1 MMLAPTGLATE
12 PTVFV
17 IDDDNSLREAL
28 GRLIR
33 SAGLQVKLFASA
45 ADFLVQDVPDAP
57 CCLVLD
63 VKLPGLSGLDFQD
76 ELAGANIQIPIVFM
90 TGHGDIPMSVRA
102 MKAGAIEFLTKPV
115 RDQDLLDAIQVGLER
130 DRKRHEG
137 EKSVSALRAKFDTLT
152 PREQEVMACVTAGLL
167 NKQVAARLGIAEHT
181 VKIHRGNV
189 TRKMG
194 VRSVAD
200 LVRMADI
207 LGIRREAS

>member
-1 MMLAPTGLATE
+1 MLAPTGVATE

-33 SAGLQVKLFASA
+33 SAGLQVKLFGSA

-63 VKLPGLSGLDFQD
+63 VKLPGLSGLDFQA
-76 ELAGANIQIPIVFM
+76 ELAAANIQIPIVFM

-115 RDQDLLDAIQVGLER
+115 RDHDLLDAIRVGLER

>member
-1 MMLAPTGLATE
+1 MLAPTGPATE

-33 SAGLQVKLFASA
+33 STGLQVELFAST
-45 ADFLVQDVPDAP
+45 ADFLVHDVPDAP

-63 VKLPGLSGLDFQD
+63 VRLPGLSGLDFQA
-76 ELAGANIQIPIVFM
+76 ELAAANIQIPIVFI

-115 RDQDLLDAIQVGLER
+115 RDHDLLDAIQVGLER

-137 EKSVSALRAKFDTLT
+137 EKSVSVLRAKFDTLT
-152 PREQEVMACVTAGLL
+152 PREQEVMACVTAGFL

>member
-1 MMLAPTGLATE
+1 MLAPTGLATE

-33 SAGLQVKLFASA
+33 SAGLQVKLFAST
-45 ADFLVQDVPDAP
+45 ADFLVHDVPDAP

-152 PREQEVMACVTAGLL
+152 PREQEVMASVTAGLL

>member
-1 MMLAPTGLATE
+1 MLAPTRVATE

-17 IDDDNSLREAL
+17 IDDDDSLREAL

-45 ADFLVQDVPDAP
+45 ADFLVRDVPDAP

-102 MKAGAIEFLTKPV
+102 MKAGAIEFLTKPL

>member
-1 MMLAPTGLATE
+1 MLAPTGPVTE

-45 ADFLVQDVPDAP
+45 ADFVVHDVPDVP

-63 VKLPGLSGLDFQD
+63 VRLPGLSGLDFQA
-76 ELAGANIQIPIVFM
+76 ELAAANIQIPIVFM

-115 RDQDLLDAIQVGLER
+115 RDHDLLDAIQVGLER